1 MLNNIK
7 IKEEAASTNSKGK
20 ENYEVCLILTLN
32 AWVKVRPWPLH
43 QATPQNFITN
53 RDTQFSLVRLLTFS
67 HYILCRTCM
76 YKFVFIFQL
85 IHLEPH
91 KHFSHCPWF
100 FTNTDS
106 LNPHTNPMNGVLALP
121 PFNRRGNG
129 TETLSN
135 LPKATL
141 PGEWWSGFKA
151 GQFGTTPS
159 GTLQAAA
166 SRLKVCICYVSLRW
180 WPLFSLLKCHLSPFS
195 VSIVQ
200 LTAYWF
206 PIIK

>member
-1 MLNNIK
+1 MNFKECIMLNNIK

-121 PFNRRGNG
+121 PFNKTRKWYRD
-129 TETLSN
+129 TE
-135 LPKATL
+135 
-141 PGEWWSGFKA
+141 
-151 GQFGTTPS
+151 
-159 GTLQAAA
+159 
-166 SRLKVCICYVSLRW
+166 
-180 WPLFSLLKCHLSPFS
+180 
-195 VSIVQ
+195 
-200 LTAYWF
+200 
-206 PIIK
+206 